1 MNHLGNYFYEQRTG
15 QGFSRGQLARIVGYR
30 NISKGAN
37 RIARFE
43 REGIVT
49 DDLLAA
55 LADALGIDYPTVER
69 LIEQDRQEHL
79 QAWDAWVS
87 QIVPIQ
93 LVVRYMA
100 AVYGSVK
107 TPGDITTPEQ
117 AEAFACDYARKHRVR
132 VCIILSRRQS
142 VWIDEGGL
150 VYARTEATPEK
161 PNMPWMQIRSDK
173 RRFLFEAS
181 HDQFVNGQIRQLQEK
196 GKTPEEAAAI
206 LLDAQ
211 RLIIKACNKLL
222 EGNGGRGEGK

>member
-1 MNHLGNYFYEQRTG
+1 MNHLGNYFHEQRLR
-15 QGFSRGQLARIVGYR
+15 QNLSRGQLARLVGYR

-49 DDLLAA
+49 DDLLVA
-55 LADALGIDYPTVER
+55 LADALGIDLPTVER

-79 QAWDAWVS
+79 QAWEAWVS

-107 TPGDITTPEQ
+107 KPGDITTPEQ
-117 AEAFACDYARKHRVR
+117 AEAFACEYARKHRLR
-132 VCIILSRRQS
+132 VCLILNRRQS
-142 VWIDEGGL
+142 AWIDEQGS
-150 VYARTEATPEK
+150 VYARTEATPDK
-161 PNMPWMQIRSDK
+161 PNMPWMQLRGDK
-173 RRFLFEAS
+173 RRFLFES
-181 HDQFVNGQIRQLQEK
+181 GHDQFINGQLRQLEAK

-206 LLDAQ
+206 VLDAQ
-211 RLIIKACNKLL
+211 RLIIEASNRLL
-222 EGNGGRGEGK
+222 EGYREAE